1 MKARDLMGRKVYDK
15 DAIEIGKVS
24 DLELD
29 MSSFTIQKIYIKS
42 GMMTGHH
49 VTPHDV
55 DRVGD
60 SIILNISKGE
70 LKT

>member
-1 MKARDLMGRKVYDK
+1 MKAKDLMGRKVYDK

-29 MSSFTIQKIYIKS
+29 VSSFTIQKIYIKS
-42 GMMTGHH
+42 GMMSGHH
-49 VTPHDV
+49 VAPQDV
-55 DRVGD
+55 DRIGD
-60 SIILNISKGE
+60 SIILNVSKGE

>member
-1 MKARDLMGRKVYDK
+1 MKAKDLMGRKVYDK
-15 DAIEIGKVS
+15 DAIEIGKVN

-29 MSSFTIQKIYIKS
+29 LSSFTIQKIYIKS
-42 GMMTGHH
+42 GMMSGHH
-49 VTPHDV
+49 VTPQNV
-55 DRVGD
+55 DRIGD